1 MKIIVDFNDLT
12 NLIIADL
19 ADKGIQV
26 SEQDIEYTENG
37 VEISINNLGAK
48 SVKPI
53 KPKQTRTVKKQE
65 QEPIAEDETEIEE
78 ETKNVDGRTE
88 TVQVSLKT
96 LSAGTG
102 NNAPKTK
109 GGNNPKPIPT
119 LDLGLTVLK

>member
-37 VEISINNLGAK
+37 AEIILNNLGAK
-48 SVKPI
+48 PVKST

-65 QEPIAEDETEIEE
+65 QEPIVEDEAEIEE
-78 ETKNVDGRTE
+78 ETKEPEIYPEINIVGKEDEVELSEE
-88 TVQVSLKT
+88 TVDSVDSDEDDDSLF
-96 LSAGTG
+96 
-102 NNAPKTK
+102 
-109 GGNNPKPIPT
+109 
-119 LDLGLTVLK
+119 D

>member
-37 VEISINNLGAK
+37 AEIILSNLGTK
-48 SVKPI
+48 PVKPT

-65 QEPIAEDETEIEE
+65 QEPIVEDETEIEE
-78 ETKNVDGRTE
+78 ETKEPEFNIVGKEDEVELTEE
-88 TVQVSLKT
+88 TVDSDEDDDSLF
-96 LSAGTG
+96 
-102 NNAPKTK
+102 
-109 GGNNPKPIPT
+109 
-119 LDLGLTVLK
+119 D

>member
-37 VEISINNLGAK
+37 AEIILNNLGTK
-48 SVKPI
+48 PVKPT

-65 QEPIAEDETEIEE
+65 QEPIVEDETEIEE
-78 ETKNVDGRTE
+78 ETKEPEIYPEINIVGKEDEVELSEE
-88 TVQVSLKT
+88 TVDSDEDDDSLF
-96 LSAGTG
+96 
-102 NNAPKTK
+102 
-109 GGNNPKPIPT
+109 
-119 LDLGLTVLK
+119 D

>member
-37 VEISINNLGAK
+37 AEIIISNLGTK
-48 SVKPI
+48 PVKPT

-65 QEPIAEDETEIEE
+65 QEPIVEDEAEIEE
-78 ETKNVDGRTE
+78 ETKDPEINIVGKEDEVGLTEE
-88 TVQVSLKT
+88 TVDSVDSDEDDDSLF
-96 LSAGTG
+96 
-102 NNAPKTK
+102 
-109 GGNNPKPIPT
+109 
-119 LDLGLTVLK
+119 D

>member
-37 VEISINNLGAK
+37 VEISISNLGTK
-48 SVKPI
+48 PVKPI

-65 QEPIAEDETEIEE
+65 QEPIVEDETEIEE
-78 ETKNVDGRTE
+78 ETKEPEINIVGKEDEVELTEE
-88 TVQVSLKT
+88 TVDSDEDDDSLF
-96 LSAGTG
+96 
-102 NNAPKTK
+102 
-109 GGNNPKPIPT
+109 
-119 LDLGLTVLK
+119 D

>member
-37 VEISINNLGAK
+37 AEIILNNLGAK
-48 SVKPI
+48 PVKPT

-65 QEPIAEDETEIEE
+65 QEPVVEDETEIEE
-78 ETKNVDGRTE
+78 ETKEPEIYPEINIVGKEDEVELTEE
-88 TVQVSLKT
+88 TVDSVDSDEDDDSLF
-96 LSAGTG
+96 
-102 NNAPKTK
+102 
-109 GGNNPKPIPT
+109 
-119 LDLGLTVLK
+119 D

>member
-37 VEISINNLGAK
+37 AEIIISNLGAK
-48 SVKPI
+48 PVKPT

-65 QEPIAEDETEIEE
+65 QEPIVEDEAEIEE
-78 ETKNVDGRTE
+78 ETKDPEFNIVGKEDEVELTEE
-88 TVQVSLKT
+88 TVDSVDSDEDDDSLF
-96 LSAGTG
+96 S
-102 NNAPKTK
+102 
-109 GGNNPKPIPT
+109 
-119 LDLGLTVLK
+119 

>member
-37 VEISINNLGAK
+37 AEIIISNLGAK
-48 SVKPI
+48 PAKPT

-65 QEPIAEDETEIEE
+65 QEPIVEDENEIEE
-78 ETKNVDGRTE
+78 ETKEPEINIVGKEDEVELTEE
-88 TVQVSLKT
+88 TVDSDEDEDSLF
-96 LSAGTG
+96 
-102 NNAPKTK
+102 
-109 GGNNPKPIPT
+109 
-119 LDLGLTVLK
+119 D

>member
-37 VEISINNLGAK
+37 AEIIINNLGAK
-48 SVKPI
+48 PVKPT

-65 QEPIAEDETEIEE
+65 QEPIVDVEDETEIEE
-78 ETKNVDGRTE
+78 ETKEPEINPEINFVGKEDEVELTEE
-88 TVQVSLKT
+88 TVDSDEDDDSLF
-96 LSAGTG
+96 
-102 NNAPKTK
+102 
-109 GGNNPKPIPT
+109 
-119 LDLGLTVLK
+119 D

>member
-37 VEISINNLGAK
+37 AEITLNNLGAK
-48 SVKPI
+48 PVKPT

-65 QEPIAEDETEIEE
+65 QEQEPIVEDEAEIEE
-78 ETKNVDGRTE
+78 ETKEPEINIADKEDEVELTEE
-88 TVQVSLKT
+88 TVDNDEDDASLF
-96 LSAGTG
+96 
-102 NNAPKTK
+102 
-109 GGNNPKPIPT
+109 
-119 LDLGLTVLK
+119 D

>member
-37 VEISINNLGAK
+37 AEIIINNLGAK
-48 SVKPI
+48 PVKPT

-65 QEPIAEDETEIEE
+65 QEPIVDVEDEAEIEE
-78 ETKNVDGRTE
+78 ETKEPEINPEINFVGKEDEVELTEE
-88 TVQVSLKT
+88 TVDSDEDEESQARL
-96 LSAGTG
+96 
-102 NNAPKTK
+102 
-109 GGNNPKPIPT
+109 
-119 LDLGLTVLK
+119 

>member
-37 VEISINNLGAK
+37 AEIILNNLGAK
-48 SVKPI
+48 PVKPT

-65 QEPIAEDETEIEE
+65 QEPIVEVEDETEIEE
-78 ETKNVDGRTE
+78 ETKDPEFNIVGKEDEVELAEE
-88 TVQVSLKT
+88 TVDSDDSDEDDDSLF
-96 LSAGTG
+96 
-102 NNAPKTK
+102 
-109 GGNNPKPIPT
+109 
-119 LDLGLTVLK
+119 D

>member
-37 VEISINNLGAK
+37 AEIIISNLDAK
-48 SVKPI
+48 PVKPT

-65 QEPIAEDETEIEE
+65 QEPIVEDETEIEE
-78 ETKNVDGRTE
+78 ETKEPEINIVGKEDEVELTEE
-88 TVQVSLKT
+88 TVDSDEDDDSLF
-96 LSAGTG
+96 
-102 NNAPKTK
+102 
-109 GGNNPKPIPT
+109 
-119 LDLGLTVLK
+119 D

>member
-37 VEISINNLGAK
+37 AEIIINNLGAK
-48 SVKPI
+48 PVKPT

-65 QEPIAEDETEIEE
+65 QEPIVEDETEIEE
-78 ETKNVDGRTE
+78 ETKEPEINIVDKEDEVELTEE
-88 TVQVSLKT
+88 TVDSDDDDDSLW
-96 LSAGTG
+96 
-102 NNAPKTK
+102 
-109 GGNNPKPIPT
+109 
-119 LDLGLTVLK
+119 D

>member
-37 VEISINNLGAK
+37 AEIIINNLGAK
-48 SVKPI
+48 PVKPT

-65 QEPIAEDETEIEE
+65 QEPIVEDETEIEE
-78 ETKNVDGRTE
+78 ETKDPEFNIVGKEDEVELTEE
-88 TVQVSLKT
+88 TVDEDEDEDDDSLF
-96 LSAGTG
+96 
-102 NNAPKTK
+102 
-109 GGNNPKPIPT
+109 
-119 LDLGLTVLK
+119 D